1 MPRLNEP
8 QIRMLEAVCTKGCI
22 TCSGRS
28 GGRTARILE
37 HMGYVTVE
45 YYVVWVRRQRRYSV
59 DTVPRCRWKLRPTSA
74 GYESLLANS
83 CEFRSARISLLAAL
97 PDIYSRASFIAANF
111 PRTGNMEPGIEP
123 SV

>member
-1 MPRLNEP
+1 MRRLNEP
-8 QIRMLEAVCTKGCI
+8 QIRMLEAVCAKGGI
-22 TCSGRS
+22 TCSGRN

-59 DTVPRCRWKLRPTSA
+59 DTVPRCRWNLRPTSA
-74 GYESLLANS
+74 GFESLLANS
-83 CEFRSARISLLAAL
+83 CEFRTARISGLAAL
-97 PDIYSRASFIAANF
+97 RDIDSRASFIAGNLSGA
-111 PRTGNMEPGIEP
+111 GNMELGIEP